1 MTTLFD
7 NKYVVVIYDTITN
20 KPYIIVTKPT
30 VTLVPLTWYQRLM
43 FKLKYKVNSNFKIE
57 IGSRIADDPNDDPDQ
72 YKNIGDTSWVFDSEI
87 EAKNSVIIFNNASN
101 SMLKSNKI
109 IGTIDQYINLH
120 VANFNDI
127 KHLFK

>member
-30 VTLVPLTWYQRLM
+30 ITLVPLTWYQRLM

-57 IGSRIADDPNDDPDQ
+57 IGSRIADNPNDDPDQ

-109 IGTIDQYINLH
+109 IGTIDQYIDLH

-127 KHLFK
+127 KHLFN

>member
-57 IGSRIADDPNDDPDQ
+57 IGSRIADNPNDDPDQ

-109 IGTIDQYINLH
+109 IGTIDQYIDLH

-127 KHLFK
+127 KHLFN

>member
-57 IGSRIADDPNDDPDQ
+57 IGSRIADDPNDDPNQ

-101 SMLKSNKI
+101 SMLKSNNW
-109 IGTIDQYINLH
+109 DH
-120 VANFNDI
+120 
-127 KHLFK
+127 

>member
-1 MTTLFD
+1 MTTIFD
-7 NKYVVVIYDTITN
+7 NKFVVVIYDTSTN

-57 IGSRIADDPNDDPDQ
+57 IGSRIADDPNDPDQ
-72 YKNIGDTSWVFDSEI
+72 YKDIGDKSWVFDSET

-101 SMLKSNKI
+101 STLKSNKI
-109 IGTIDQYINLH
+109 IGTIDQYIDLH

>member
-57 IGSRIADDPNDDPDQ
+57 IGSRIADNPNDDPDQ

-109 IGTIDQYINLH
+109 IGTIDQYIDLH

>member
-57 IGSRIADDPNDDPDQ
+57 IGSRIADSPNDDPDQ
-72 YKNIGDTSWVFDSEI
+72 YKNIGDTSWVFDSET

-109 IGTIDQYINLH
+109 IGTIDQYIDLH

-127 KHLFK
+127 KHLFN